1 MPASGG
7 FVGGASSGR
16 CGSGWPDVRGSYLC
30 GCACNRNAGR
40 ALSAGLLVVQ
50 MVGIPLLLSVGYAT
64 IVAAAAFIALALW
77 VFWMATR

>member
-1 MPASGG
+1 
-7 FVGGASSGR
+7 
-16 CGSGWPDVRGSYLC
+16 
-30 GCACNRNAGR
+30 
-40 ALSAGLLVVQ
+40 